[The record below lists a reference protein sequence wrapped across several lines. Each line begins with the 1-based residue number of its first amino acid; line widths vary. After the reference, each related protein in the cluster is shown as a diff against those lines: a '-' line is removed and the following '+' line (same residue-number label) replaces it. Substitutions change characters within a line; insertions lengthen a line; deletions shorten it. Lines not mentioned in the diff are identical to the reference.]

1 MAGAVSRAS
10 LAEVFDR
17 FNAVV
22 GQADLATLG
31 DDLLNVLHLLDRE
44 HGLRRA
50 LSDPARAGEDKAQL
64 VHTLLEGKVGPV
76 ASGLAED
83 VVRLRWSKSGEL
95 TDAIE
100 QLAVAALAAQAES
113 AGQLDE
119 LEDELFRFA
128 KVVEGD
134 PQLRNALAGQQLPVE
149 RKRELVASLLEG
161 KVSAA
166 TLTLVSEV
174 VSYPRGRSL
183 ERGLAEYGKFVA
195 ARRNRLVA
203 LVRTAVNLSEA
214 QRTRLAA
221 ALGAAYGH
229 DVHLN
234 IELDPSVLGG
244 LAVQIGDEAID
255 GTIAGR
261 LDDVRRRIA

>member
-10 LAEVFDR
+10 LAEVNDR

-31 DDLLNVLHLLDRE
+31 DDLLSVLHLFDRE
-44 HGLRRA
+44 HGLRRV
-50 LSDPARAGEDKAQL
+50 LSDPSRAGEDKAQL
-64 VHTLLEGKVGPV
+64 VHSLLEGKVGPV

-100 QLAVAALAAQAES
+100 QLAVSAQAARAES

-128 KVVEGD
+128 KIVESD
-134 PQLRNALAGQQLPVE
+134 AQLRNALAGQQPVE
-149 RKRELVASLLEG
+149 RRQGLVASLLEG

-166 TLTLVSEV
+166 TLALVSEV
-174 VSYPRGRSL
+174 VGYPRGRSL

-195 ARRNRLVA
+195 ALRNRRVA
-203 LVRTAVNLSEA
+203 LVRTAVNLTEA

-221 ALGAAYGH
+221 ALAAAYGH